1 MGYIHKFAQ
10 RNTSPS
16 FKRNNL
22 QLISDFVPQLDNSLL
37 NIVADNS
44 AGCWEIEQFGYEKN
58 GSKYYHK
65 ARTNIEYSEISKNN
79 AYKYDQIDDNEL
91 IKCNWDRFGICD
103 QLLDVLLVDLVH
115 NFYQK

>member
-16 FKRNNL
+16 FKRNYL

-44 AGCWEIEQFGYEKN
+44 AGCWEIE
-58 GSKYYHK
+58 
-65 ARTNIEYSEISKNN
+65 
-79 AYKYDQIDDNEL
+79 
-91 IKCNWDRFGICD
+91 
-103 QLLDVLLVDLVH
+103 
-115 NFYQK
+115 